1 MVINDTKTISNINGI
16 LMTDEEYK
24 EWEKCFTDI
33 QENIEYVYKYGEDY
47 DTIYKNEQKSN
58 QKINKIYKNNK

>member
-1 MVINDTKTISNINGI
+1 MAINDTKTISNISGI

-24 EWEKCFTDI
+24 EWEKCFIDM

-47 DTIYKNEQKSN
+47 GTVYKNEQKSN
-58 QKINKIYKNNK
+58 QKINKIHKNNK

>member
-1 MVINDTKTISNINGI
+1 MAINDTKTISNISGI

-24 EWEKCFTDI
+24 EWEKCFIDM
-33 QENIEYVYKYGEDY
+33 QENIKYVYKYGEDY
-47 DTIYKNEQKSN
+47 DTVYKNEQKSN